1 MHISNIADIMT
12 GYPFRKR
19 IENDP
24 NGRFA
29 VIQMRDVENYTHLM
43 TENLARV
50 SAIDPKERH
59 FIRQNDLLFSAKGAN
74 NFAVQVEQLPVD
86 TVAAANFLV
95 IRVRSDKVLPAYLA
109 WYINQSP
116 AQLFLQA
123 RSRGSYIPAISKM
136 ALSDLDIPL
145 PSLALQ
151 RKIVSIQ
158 SLASSPNTYVHCC
171 NITAYSPNATRTCPG
186 SRSGSTP
193 SWSTCPTRFASPF
206 NTSRPG
212 TTCAASA
219 PRQQLAQRLAGP
231 FTRLNRR
238 SPKR

>member
-1 MHISNIADIMT
+1 MT

-158 SLASSPNTYVHCC
+158 SLADREKVLLDQ
-171 NITAYSPNATRTCPG
+171 IQRRRERLMQAILLKATRKG
-186 SRSGSTP
+186 N
-193 SWSTCPTRFASPF
+193 AS
-206 NTSRPG
+206 
-212 TTCAASA
+212 
-219 PRQQLAQRLAGP
+219 
-231 FTRLNRR
+231 
-238 SPKR
+238 